1 MGISRRMGVTVAGL
15 AFAGATMATLGT
27 AGSASAQTATIAAP
41 QSIATYGG
49 GGGYAHRRSL
59 VRKHL
64 RTGNFSYSYYKRTS
78 DTSWYYWYGGC
89 GGCGWF

>member
-41 QSIATYGG
+41 QSVANYAG
-49 GGGYAHRRSL
+49 GGGYTHRRAVV
-59 VRKHL
+59 VRRGL
-64 RTGNFSYSYYKRTS
+64 PVDSGGYYYKRTS
-78 DTSWYYWYGGC
+78 YTSWYYWNCGC
-89 GGCGWF
+89 GGWF